1 MLLLPRGRKDPRC
14 RVAEVAEPSVLG
26 NAIER
31 GLYPMIDNKIRI
43 TFIDGSQR
51 EVNAFKIEGSEP
63 SDRGDSYSLMVGNR
77 AVRLVA

>member
-1 MLLLPRGRKDPRC
+1 
-14 RVAEVAEPSVLG
+14 
-26 NAIER
+26 
-31 GLYPMIDNKIRI
+31 MIDNKIRI